1 MGRTPLS
8 WALITVFY
16 IIYYSLLAGFWALML
31 FIFFQTID
39 DKEPRWVAKSSII
52 GTSPALGIRPGQT
65 WELIDSSIIMF
76 NKDSAKDT
84 DELAG
89 WEGWVKRYK
98 TFLEGYSKENKNA
111 VACTAETE
119 LTGDQFCK
127 FDLAQLGP
135 CGKGNFG
142 YDQGKP
148 CVLVKLNKIYSLEHE
163 YYNNTND
170 LPSGFPERVKNLLTT
185 AKNDAENNQV
195 WVDCNGE
202 NTADVEGMGNLSY
215 NPPRSGM
222 PAVYFPFMNQKGYLP
237 PLVAVQFNNVRPGQL
252 LHVECRAWAKNIGYH
267 KRDKIGR
274 AHFELMVH
282 TAATAKALKGEL

>member
-1 MGRTPLS
+1 MG
-8 WALITVFY
+8 
-16 IIYYSLLAGFWALML
+16 
-31 FIFFQTID
+31 
-39 DKEPRWVAKSSII
+39 
-52 GTSPALGIRPGQT
+52 LGIRPGQT

-76 NKDSAKDT
+76 NKDS

-135 CGKGNFG
+135 CGKGNF
-142 YDQGKP
+142 
-148 CVLVKLNKIYSLEHE
+148 
-163 YYNNTND
+163 
-170 LPSGFPERVKNLLTT
+170 
-185 AKNDAENNQV
+185 
-195 WVDCNGE
+195 
-202 NTADVEGMGNLSY
+202 
-215 NPPRSGM
+215 
-222 PAVYFPFMNQKGYLP
+222 VYFPFMNQKGYLP

-274 AHFELMVH
+274 AHFGLMVH